1 MKNITLSFFLSFITF
16 FAFATN
22 PHIDNVRVNAK
33 SSSIKWTGSKSYES
47 HEGTVNIKKG
57 ILNINHGILVGGQ
70 ISIDMN
76 SIHTTDMETRLNK
89 KLDNHL
95 KDEDFF
101 NVEKFPEA
109 TLKIRKSVRGEGK
122 MYKIVADLTI
132 KDITRPISF
141 MAEVDINGA
150 NFVASA
156 ELNIDRTKW
165 DIKYKSGSIFK
176 DLGDKAILD
185 EIKFEIF
192 LVSDK

>member
-1 MKNITLSFFLSFITF
+1 
-16 FAFATN
+16 
-22 PHIDNVRVNAK
+22 
-33 SSSIKWTGSKSYES
+33 
-47 HEGTVNIKKG
+47 
-57 ILNINHGILVGGQ
+57 
-70 ISIDMN
+70 
-76 SIHTTDMETRLNK
+76 
-89 KLDNHL
+89 
-95 KDEDFF
+95 
-101 NVEKFPEA
+101 
-109 TLKIRKSVRGEGK
+109 
-122 MYKIVADLTI
+122 
-132 KDITRPISF
+132 

>member
-1 MKNITLSFFLSFITF
+1 
-16 FAFATN
+16 
-22 PHIDNVRVNAK
+22 
-33 SSSIKWTGSKSYES
+33 
-47 HEGTVNIKKG
+47 
-57 ILNINHGILVGGQ
+57 
-70 ISIDMN
+70 
-76 SIHTTDMETRLNK
+76 
-89 KLDNHL
+89 
-95 KDEDFF
+95 
-101 NVEKFPEA
+101 
-109 TLKIRKSVRGEGK
+109 